1 MDAHVF
7 NVHTHSI
14 RVTQSVYSFFFQSI
28 AFHDNGKKHQEMV
41 ELKLKS
47 IRNKGK
53 LEERQAKR
61 ADSWVKIMEEKAM
74 KVFKDLLQKIV
85 IFFSEKFRLE
95 VYF

>member
-1 MDAHVF
+1 MPCLYVSTGIYGSMKCVKKF
-7 NVHTHSI
+7 SNSKV
-14 RVTQSVYSFFFQSI
+14 FFQSI

-74 KVFKDLLQKIV
+74 KVKKKSFLV
-85 IFFSEKFRLE
+85 SFRRKGFT
-95 VYF
+95 VGH

>member
-1 MDAHVF
+1 
-7 NVHTHSI
+7 
-14 RVTQSVYSFFFQSI
+14 
-28 AFHDNGKKHQEMV
+28 MV

-74 KVFKDLLQKIV
+74 KVFKDLLRKIV

-95 VYF
+95 VYSFQDDQSWI